1 MHQFV
6 TEMCTLVH
14 ISVTKWYIV
23 GYWTGD
29 LLDLWNR
36 AMISKC
42 TTISV
47 LAIQMGCSG
56 SPRMRGYRDD
66 RHLQAPYLP
75 MSCIDSTKVR
85 GYQDDSHLQ
94 APYHPMSCIDST
106 KGKGYQDISHLQ
118 VPNLEVHCTGWEG
131 TRIIVPVMATMATG
145 PILIPFLFAAGEVNV
160 VPILDPTIFEGYKAF
175 AEMKDGELSAYVYQS
190 ESIWVRSILV
200 WKSCC
205 YIGVIY
211 AAWFL
216 LILSRPDDTFIYQNT
231 KPSLVEMIASV
242 PHHYLNQLLSHP
254 SLGRLYVFS
263 SFPPPQWLLLL
274 TSKPFELN
282 SDIWDKES
290 IGLVKCTGWPLCDLD
305 PRSQLWHWWT
315 KICLSAV

>member
-1 MHQFV
+1 
-6 TEMCTLVH
+6 
-14 ISVTKWYIV
+14 
-23 GYWTGD
+23 
-29 LLDLWNR
+29 
-36 AMISKC
+36 
-42 TTISV
+42 
-47 LAIQMGCSG
+47 MGCSG
-56 SPRMRGYRDD
+56 STRMRGYQDD
-66 RHLQAPYLP
+66 RHPQAPYLQ

-118 VPNLEVHCTGWEG
+118 VPNLQVHRKGWEG

-190 ESIWVRSILV
+190 ESIWVRSTLV

-205 YIGVIY
+205 IYWCHLCCLISVDLIKARWYIYISENQTISG
-211 AAWFL
+211 W
-216 LILSRPDDTFIYQNT
+216 DD
-231 KPSLVEMIASV
+231 SLTCS
-242 PHHYLNQLLSHP
+242 PHHYLNQLLSQP
-254 SLGRLYVFS
+254 SLGWLDVFS